1 MFGKQNYY
9 TPWYQQPVQQ
19 AQPQQQSGT
28 GINWVQ
34 GKAGANSYIVSP
46 GQTAPLMDSE
56 DKVVYIKTV
65 DACGMPLPLRT
76 FRYQEVKDPQQK
88 HQAEYI
94 TREEFEKRIAEI
106 SNANQ
111 SVSAA

>member
-1 MFGKQNYY
+1 MFGTQNYY

-19 AQPQQQSGT
+19 AQPQQQSST

-46 GQTAPLMDSE
+46 GQTAQLMDSE
-56 DKVVYIKTV
+56 DQVFYIKTV
-65 DACGMPLPLRT
+65 DASGMPLPLRT
-76 FRYQEVKDPQQK
+76 FRYEEVKDPQQK

-111 SVSAA
+111 SVPAA

>member
-1 MFGKQNYY
+1 MFGTQNYY

-19 AQPQQQSGT
+19 AQPQQQSST

-34 GKAGANSYIVSP
+34 GKAGANSYIVAP
-46 GQTAPLMDSE
+46 GQTAQLMDSE
-56 DKVVYIKTV
+56 DQVFYIKTV
-65 DACGMPLPLRT
+65 DASGMPLPLRT
-76 FRYQEVKDPQQK
+76 FRYEEVKEQQPK
-88 HQAEYI
+88 QQADYI

-111 SVSAA
+111 SVPAA